1 VLLDHRQE
9 LPMKRYE
16 TWIWLAV
23 FALLVFLF
31 THFDKKKDCNITP
44 VPSYLNDRVAY
55 RKHRLQDALDEVDQN
70 GGDIF
75 DKEAAEKRVLSILDA
90 QLESERAAELAFA
103 TNVYQKAV
111 ASCDSQ

>member
-31 THFDKKKDCNITP
+31 THFDKKKDCNIIL

-70 GGDIF
+70 GGDSF
-75 DKEAAEKRVLSILDA
+75 DKEAAEKRVLSILTLNSSPSG
-90 QLESERAAELAFA
+90 QQ
-103 TNVYQKAV
+103 N
-111 ASCDSQ
+111 